1 MASGLPVTRSAT
13 TRLSTRVGLFVL
25 SLVLLGA
32 LIVTKPTRNLQ
43 DFDQP
48 FYVTLTYDLDRY
60 GVFSN
65 GPFSGIDDTATAP
78 PPGMFFGPVYPTLVA
93 AVMKLDPRF
102 AAAVR
107 CSVEANHG
115 HRDIATCD
123 AYDLPIRLLNAL
135 LLAIAVVAIAA
146 AAELMFR
153 RRAMFIA
160 AGLCVLVAL
169 ACEASAFSYIMT
181 ESAIFAIYSVF
192 MLAIVLAWRSGRIG
206 YFILG
211 GALLGLLCLAKP
223 SYLVLFPIVAAL
235 SLVYLYW
242 LSDSRRP
249 HALGRVLAF
258 CLAFGCVAGAWVV
271 RNGVSVG
278 KFGFTEEY
286 GAVVLIERFAYN
298 DMTVREFFQAFPYCT
313 PGLGDV
319 VFDPVYGTDSMHR
332 FTYHTDGSFFHVGR
346 GRRDALVAQY
356 SRLDPLIS
364 GIIRGELRN
373 DWWRHLL
380 VSIPLA
386 WCGLWAG
393 WLSSLVLVPLFAW
406 ACVRAVR
413 TRQPLLLLYAMPAVA
428 MLGLDALI
436 GNHYTRYNLIL
447 MGPYAVGAA
456 SIITSWLPRPGA
468 HWRWRSPAS
477 APLSAP
483 SASAAS
489 DAGSTSPSN

>member
-1 MASGLPVTRSAT
+1 MASDVHLTRLT
-13 TRLSTRVGLFVL
+13 TRFGLFVL
-25 SLVLLGA
+25 ALVTLGA
-32 LIVTKPTRNLQ
+32 LIASKPTRNLQ
-43 DFDQP
+43 DFDEP
-48 FYVTLTYDLDRY
+48 FYVTLAYDLDRY

-65 GPFSGIDDTATAP
+65 GPFGEVDDTATKP
-78 PPGMFFGPVYPTLVA
+78 LPGMFFGPVYPALVA

-102 AAAVR
+102 AAAAR
-107 CSVEANHG
+107 CSVEANRG

-123 AYDLPIRLLNAL
+123 PYDLPMRLLNTL
-135 LLAIAVVAIAA
+135 LLAIAVVAVAA
-146 AAELMFR
+146 AAELIFR
-153 RRAMFIA
+153 QRAMFLT
-160 AGLCVLVAL
+160 AGLCALVAL
-169 ACEASAFSYIMT
+169 AFEASAFSYVMT
-181 ESAIFAIYSVF
+181 ESVIFAIYSVF
-192 MLAIVLAWRSGRIG
+192 MLAVVLAWRSGRTRH
-206 YFILG
+206 FILG
-211 GALLGLLCLAKP
+211 GVLLGLLCLTKP
-223 SYLVLFPIVAAL
+223 SYLVLFPFVAAL
-235 SLVYLYW
+235 SFVYLYW
-242 LSDSRRP
+242 LADPRRP

-258 CLAFGCVAGAWVV
+258 SLAFGCIVGAWIA
-271 RNGVSVG
+271 RNVVSVG

-298 DMTVREFFQAFPYCT
+298 DMTLREFFQAFPYCT
-313 PGLGDV
+313 PGLGEV
-319 VFDPVYGTDSMHR
+319 VFDPVYGIDSMHR

-356 SRLDPLIS
+356 GRLDPLIP
-364 GIIRGELRN
+364 GIIRDEMRN

-393 WLSSLVLVPLFAW
+393 WLASLVLVPLFAW
-406 ACVRAVR
+406 ACVRSVR
-413 TRQPLLLLYAMPAVA
+413 TRQPLLLFYATPAVA

-456 SIITSWLPRPGA
+456 WIITSWLPGRPGA

-483 SASAAS
+483 SVTAAS
-489 DAGSTSPSN
+489 DADSTSPLN

>member
-1 MASGLPVTRSAT
+1 M
-13 TRLSTRVGLFVL
+13 TRLATKIGLFVL
-25 SLVLLGA
+25 ALVTLGT

-48 FYVTLTYDLDRY
+48 FYVTLAYDLDRY

-65 GPFSGIDDTATAP
+65 GPFSGIDDTTTAP
-78 PPGMFFGPVYPTLVA
+78 PPGMFFGPVYPALVA

-102 AAAVR
+102 AAAAR
-107 CSVEANHG
+107 CSVEADRG

-123 AYDLPIRLLNAL
+123 AYDLPVRFLNAL
-135 LLAIAVVAIAA
+135 LLAIAVVAVAA

-153 RRAMFIA
+153 RRAMFWA
-160 AGLCVLVAL
+160 AGLCALVAL

-181 ESAIFAIYSVF
+181 ESLIFAIYSVF
-192 MLAIVLAWRSGRIG
+192 MLAMVLAWRSGRIAH
-206 YFILG
+206 FILG
-211 GALLGLLCLAKP
+211 GVLLGLLCLTKP
-223 SYLVLFPIVAAL
+223 SYLVLFPVVAAL
-235 SLVYLYW
+235 SYVYLHW
-242 LSDSRRP
+242 LVQPRRA
-249 HALGRVLAF
+249 HVLSHVLAF
-258 CLAFGCVAGAWVV
+258 SLAFGCVVGAWVA
-271 RNGVSVG
+271 RNAVSVG
-278 KFGFTEEY
+278 KIGFTEEY

-298 DMTVREFFQAFPYCT
+298 DMTSREFFQAFPYCT
-313 PGLGDV
+313 PGLGEL

-332 FTYHTDGSFFHVGR
+332 FTYHTEGSFFHVGR

-356 SRLDPLIS
+356 GRLDPLIP
-364 GIIRGELRN
+364 GIIRDEMRN

-393 WLSSLVLVPLFAW
+393 WLASLVLVPLFVW
-406 ACVRAVR
+406 AGIRAVR
-413 TRQPLLLLYAMPAVA
+413 ARQPLFLLYATPAVV

-447 MGPYAVGAA
+447 IGPYAVGAA
-456 SIITSWLPRPGA
+456 FIMTWWLPRPGA

-477 APLSAP
+477 APLSTP

>member
-1 MASGLPVTRSAT
+1 VTRLA
-13 TRLSTRVGLFVL
+13 RKIGLFVL
-25 SLVLLGA
+25 ALVTLGT

-48 FYVTLTYDLDRY
+48 FYVTLAYDLDRY

-65 GPFSGIDDTATAP
+65 GPFSGIDDTTTAP
-78 PPGMFFGPVYPTLVA
+78 PPGMFFGPVYPALVV

-102 AAAVR
+102 AAAAR
-107 CSVEANHG
+107 CSVEADRG

-123 AYDLPIRLLNAL
+123 AYDLPVRFLNAL
-135 LLAIAVVAIAA
+135 LLAIAVVAVAA

-153 RRAMFIA
+153 RRAMFWA
-160 AGLCVLVAL
+160 AGLCALVAL

-181 ESAIFAIYSVF
+181 ESLIFVIYSVF
-192 MLAIVLAWRSGRIG
+192 MLAMVLAWRSGRIAH
-206 YFILG
+206 FILG
-211 GALLGLLCLAKP
+211 GVLLGLLCLTKP
-223 SYLVLFPIVAAL
+223 SYLVLFPVVAAL
-235 SLVYLYW
+235 SYVYLHW
-242 LSDSRRP
+242 LVQPRRA
-249 HALGRVLAF
+249 HALSHVLAF
-258 CLAFGCVAGAWVV
+258 SLAFGCVVGAWVA
-271 RNGVSVG
+271 RNAVSVG
-278 KFGFTEEY
+278 KIGFTEEY

-298 DMTVREFFQAFPYCT
+298 DMTLREFFQAFPYCT
-313 PGLGDV
+313 PGLGEV

-332 FTYHTDGSFFHVGR
+332 FAYHTEGSFFHVGR

-356 SRLDPLIS
+356 GRLDPLIP
-364 GIIRGELRN
+364 GIIRDEMRN

-393 WLSSLVLVPLFAW
+393 WLASLVLVPLFVW
-406 ACVRAVR
+406 AGIRAVR
-413 TRQPLLLLYAMPAVA
+413 ARQPLFLLYATPAVV

-447 MGPYAVGAA
+447 IGPYAVGAA
-456 SIITSWLPRPGA
+456 SIMTSWLSRPGA

>member
-1 MASGLPVTRSAT
+1 
-13 TRLSTRVGLFVL
+13 
-25 SLVLLGA
+25 LGA
-32 LIVTKPTRNLQ
+32 LIATKPTRNLQ

-48 FYVTLTYDLDRY
+48 FYVTLAYDLDRY

-65 GPFSGIDDTATAP
+65 GPFSGVDDTATVP
-78 PPGMFFGPVYPTLVA
+78 PPGMFFGPVHPALVA

-107 CSVEANHG
+107 CSVAANRG

-123 AYDLPIRLLNAL
+123 PYDLPMRLLNAL
-135 LLAIAVVAIAA
+135 LLAIAVVAVAA

-153 RRAMFIA
+153 RRAMFLP

-192 MLAIVLAWRSGRIG
+192 MLAIVLAWRSGRTG
-206 YFILG
+206 HFILG
-211 GALLGLLCLAKP
+211 GVLLGLLCLTKP

-235 SLVYLYW
+235 SFGYLYW
-242 LSDSRRP
+242 LSGPRRRR
-249 HALGRVLAF
+249 HALGRVLALS
-258 CLAFGCVAGAWVV
+258 LAFGCVVGAWVA
-271 RNGVSVG
+271 RNSVSVG

-298 DMTVREFFQAFPYCT
+298 DMTAREFFQAFPYCT
-313 PGLGDV
+313 PGLGEI

-356 SRLDPLIS
+356 GRLDPLIP
-364 GIIRGELRN
+364 GIIRDEMRN

-380 VSIPLA
+380 VSIPLL

-393 WLSSLVLVPLFAW
+393 WLASLVLVPLFVW

-413 TRQPLLLLYAMPAVA
+413 MRQPLLLFYAMPAVA

-456 SIITSWLPRPGA
+456 WIITPPGRPGA

-483 SASAAS
+483 SATAAS
-489 DAGSTSPSN
+489 GAGSTSPSG